1 MPQTDPAAPRRG
13 AVAALVTV
21 ACHVLFLL
29 LLWVLKLSSDRP
41 APKPTEVL
49 IAVNVGNVASAAGAI
64 EPGGTPDVTEP
75 APKVAAPPK
84 VAPPTPPTP
93 PASQPKAQRPTPR
106 TREVD
111 QPLQTQ
117 QHEQSLQ
124 VEATRRAEAER
135 QAKAKA
141 EAAQRAAEALAASRR
156 AQSQQIGNFVAGAF
170 GKQAGQAGSQ
180 GTAASGTGNQGDPN
194 GSPSSYALSGRKI
207 ISNGGALVAPRVQRA
222 VEGNVRVRIVVDGN
236 GSVIRATIAPG
247 TNIADPS
254 VRAAALEAARK
265 TRFNAVPGSDEQEGS
280 ITYHFKIRA

>member
-29 LLWVLKLSSDRP
+29 LLWALKLSSDRP

-84 VAPPTPPTP
+84 VATPTPPTP
-93 PASQPKAQRPTPR
+93 PAPQPKAQRPTR
-106 TREVD
+106 THEAS

-124 VEATRRAEAER
+124 VEAARRAEAER
-135 QAKAKA
+135 QAKA

-156 AQSQQIGNFVAGAF
+156 AQSQQIGNSVAGAF

-180 GTAASGTGNQGDPN
+180 GTAASGSGNQGDPN

-207 ISNGGALVAPRVQRA
+207 ISNGGALVAPHVQRA

-247 TNIADPS
+247 TNIADPYVPLLLRLH
-254 VRAAALEAARK
+254 VRRDSTPCLAQTSKKVVSPTTSRSAPK
-265 TRFNAVPGSDEQEGS
+265 TG
-280 ITYHFKIRA
+280 

>member
-93 PASQPKAQRPTPR
+93 PAPQPKAQRPTPR

-124 VEATRRAEAER
+124 VEAARRAEAER

-156 AQSQQIGNFVAGAF
+156 AQSQQIGNSVAGAF

>member
-84 VAPPTPPTP
+84 VATPTPPMP
-93 PASQPKAQRPTPR
+93 PAPQPKAQRPTPR

-124 VEATRRAEAER
+124 VEAARRAEAER

-156 AQSQQIGNFVAGAF
+156 AQSQQIGNSVAGAF

-180 GTAASGTGNQGDPN
+180 GTAASGSGNQGDPN

-207 ISNGGALVAPRVQRA
+207 ISNGGALVAPHVQRA

-236 GSVIRATIAPG
+236 GAVIRATIAPG

>member
-49 IAVNVGNVASAAGAI
+49 IAVNVGNMASAAGAI

-93 PASQPKAQRPTPR
+93 PAPQPKAQRPTPR

-156 AQSQQIGNFVAGAF
+156 AQSQQIGNSVAGAF

-180 GTAASGTGNQGDPN
+180 GTATSGTGNQGDPN

>member
-29 LLWVLKLSSDRP
+29 LLWALKLSSDRP

-93 PASQPKAQRPTPR
+93 PAPQPKAQRPTPR

-156 AQSQQIGNFVAGAF
+156 AQSQQIGNSVAGAF

>member
-41 APKPTEVL
+41 VPKPTEVL
-49 IAVNVGNVASAAGAI
+49 IAVNVGNVVSAAGAI

-93 PASQPKAQRPTPR
+93 PAPQPKAQRPTPR

-156 AQSQQIGNFVAGAF
+156 AQSQQIGNSVAGAF

>member
-41 APKPTEVL
+41 VPKPTEVL

-84 VAPPTPPTP
+84 VATPTPPTP
-93 PASQPKAQRPTPR
+93 PAPQPKAQRPTR
-106 TREVD
+106 THEAS

-124 VEATRRAEAER
+124 VEAARREAER

-156 AQSQQIGNFVAGAF
+156 AQSQQIGNSVAGAF

>member
-84 VAPPTPPTP
+84 AAPPTPPTP
-93 PASQPKAQRPTPR
+93 PAPQPKAQRPTPR

-156 AQSQQIGNFVAGAF
+156 AQSQQIGNSVAGAF

>member
-64 EPGGTPDVTEP
+64 EPGGTPNVTEP

-84 VAPPTPPTP
+84 VATPTPPTP
-93 PASQPKAQRPTPR
+93 PAPQPKAQRPTPR

-124 VEATRRAEAER
+124 VEATRHAEAER

-156 AQSQQIGNFVAGAF
+156 AQSQQIGNSVAGAF

>member
-84 VAPPTPPTP
+84 VAPPTPPMP
-93 PASQPKAQRPTPR
+93 PAPQPKAQRPTPR

-156 AQSQQIGNFVAGAF
+156 AQSQQIGNSVAGAF

-265 TRFNAVPGSDEQEGS
+265 TRFNAMPGSDEQEGS

>member
-41 APKPTEVL
+41 TPKPTEVL

-93 PASQPKAQRPTPR
+93 PAPQPKAQRPTPR

-156 AQSQQIGNFVAGAF
+156 AQSQQIGNSVAGAF

>member
-41 APKPTEVL
+41 TPKPTEVL

-64 EPGGTPDVTEP
+64 EPGGTPDVTKP

-84 VAPPTPPTP
+84 VATPTPPTP
-93 PASQPKAQRPTPR
+93 PAPQPKAQRPTPR

-156 AQSQQIGNFVAGAF
+156 AQSQQIGNSVAGAF

>member
-93 PASQPKAQRPTPR
+93 PAPQPKAQRPTPR

-156 AQSQQIGNFVAGAF
+156 AQSQQIGNSVAGAF

-254 VRAAALEAARK
+254 IRAAALEAARK

>member
-29 LLWVLKLSSDRP
+29 LLWVLKLSNDRP

-64 EPGGTPDVTEP
+64 EPGGTPDVSEP

-84 VAPPTPPTP
+84 VATPTPPTP
-93 PASQPKAQRPTPR
+93 PAPQPKAQRPTPR

-156 AQSQQIGNFVAGAF
+156 AQSQQIGNSVAGAF

-207 ISNGGALVAPRVQRA
+207 ISNGGALVAPHVQRA

>member
-93 PASQPKAQRPTPR
+93 PAPQPKAQRPTPR

-156 AQSQQIGNFVAGAF
+156 AQSQQIGNSVAGAF

-180 GTAASGTGNQGDPN
+180 GTAASGSGNQGDPN

-207 ISNGGALVAPRVQRA
+207 ISNGGALVAPHVQRA

-236 GSVIRATIAPG
+236 GTVIRATIAPG